1 MAYWGSM
8 TIIIWPQRKL
18 YSLTLMMSRNRW
30 TDRYPNRYQMIIRFF
45 LLCHISINNYL
56 SKDSS
61 GKERDVTEKKQRGN
75 IVGGESWRAEMT
87 IVHVSPPPPT
97 MDNVVTMI

>member
-1 MAYWGSM
+1 M

-30 TDRYPNRYQMIIRFF
+30 TDRYLNRYQMIIRFF

-61 GKERDVTEKKQRGN
+61 GKKRDVAEKKQQRGN
-75 IVGGESWRAEMT
+75 IVGGESWRAET
-87 IVHVSPPPPT
+87 FPPSP
-97 MDNVVTMI
+97 NYG